1 MTDETSMLLN
11 RLDGR
16 LFVEK
21 GRLFYVLHV
30 DRKTGIARVSV
41 REDDKQTV
49 VELPVHEIGA
59 KVGACN
65 HLMLDGLESLE
76 TARRVR
82 QEAVGWYFTA
92 REGKFGPFASEAQAQ
107 AELKHYIIS
116 VQGADVEYEGRFAK
130 VG

>member
-76 TARRVR
+76 TADLVN
-82 QEAVGWYFTA
+82 
-92 REGKFGPFASEAQAQ
+92 K
-107 AELKHYIIS
+107 I
-116 VQGADVEYEGRFAK
+116 
-130 VG
+130 